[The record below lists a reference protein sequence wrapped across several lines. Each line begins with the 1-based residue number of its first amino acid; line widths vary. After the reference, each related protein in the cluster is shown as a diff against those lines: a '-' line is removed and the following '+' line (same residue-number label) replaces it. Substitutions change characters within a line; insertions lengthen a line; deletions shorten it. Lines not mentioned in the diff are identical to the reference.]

1 MQKKINIEQLQESV
15 GLLDTNDGI
24 VTQAIVN
31 TELEA
36 LLNPFLEAVDFQ
48 LYFNYANRIV
58 IGKYTKNGTPNTSL
72 LKKSIYYAL
81 KGNEYTLRT
90 IIGTT
95 ELEYDPINNY
105 EIHETITSENTGND
119 TMNFGKTSQVTS
131 TSISS
136 FAVETKDEWGEDK
149 LIKDIGIGEKS
160 NTQTTVHGTIQT
172 TMEHN
177 TTQTTGAQ
185 QNITTDE
192 IAYGNTSETQN
203 KTLTMQRGA
212 RTTTS
217 SEENKVSA
225 YNVDSYQPSSDKSG
239 SQNQATYT
247 DTDTENNTI
256 TKDSHTDTKNIS
268 ENLGERADKTT
279 GTDTET
285 ITEYTD
291 TITNTEKPYEHT
303 DTETRNAKTDTH
315 TRTENPHNRTSEISS
330 KERTDTK
337 DTKSTENRSR
347 DLKGRYGF
355 TTTQDLIKAER
366 EIAELNITERIIAIV
381 IHQICEGVLYTW

>member
-31 TELEA
+31 TELEN
-36 LLNPFLEAVDFQ
+36 LLSPFLESIDYQ

-58 IGKYTKNGTPNTSL
+58 IGKYTKEGTPNTSL

-105 EIHETITSENTGND
+105 EIHETITAENTGNN

-131 TSISS
+131 TSVSS
-136 FAVETKDEWGEDK
+136 FAVETKDEWAEDK

-185 QNITTDE
+185 RNITTDDTV
-192 IAYGNTSETQN
+192 YGETSETQD
-203 KTLTMQRGA
+203 KSLTMQRGA
-212 RTTTS
+212 RTTTL

-225 YNVDSYQPSSDKSG
+225 YNVNTYQPSSDKSG

-256 TKDSHTDTKNIS
+256 TNDSHTDTKNIS

-291 TITNTEKPYEHT
+291 TITNTEQPYEQT
-303 DTETRNAKTDTH
+303 DTETRQAKVDTH
-315 TRTENPHNRTSEISS
+315 TRTENPHTRTSEISN

-337 DTKSTENRSR
+337 DTKNTESRSR

-366 EIAELNITERIIAIV
+366 EIAEINITERIIAIV
-381 IHQICEGVLYTW
+381 IHQICEGVLYEW

>member
-31 TELEA
+31 TELET
-36 LLNPFLEAVDFQ
+36 LLNPFLEAVDYQ

-58 IGKYTKNGTPNTSL
+58 IGKYTKDGTPNTSL

-90 IIGTT
+90 LIGTT
-95 ELEYDPINNY
+95 DLEYNPIQNY
-105 EIHETITSENTGND
+105 EIHETIKAENTGND

-131 TSISS
+131 TSVSS

-149 LIKDIGIGEKS
+149 FIKDIGIGEKT

-185 QNITTDE
+185 QNKTTDD
-192 IAYGNTSETQN
+192 IVYGKTSENQD
-203 KTLTMQRGA
+203 KSLTMQRGE

-225 YNVDSYQPSSDKSG
+225 YNVNTYQPSSDKSG

-256 TKDSHTDTKNIS
+256 TKESHTDTKNIS

-291 TITNTEKPYEHT
+291 TITNTEQPYEHT

-337 DTKSTENRSR
+337 DTKNTENRTR
-347 DLKGRYGF
+347 DLTGRYGF

-366 EIAELNITERIIAIV
+366 EIADINITERIIAIV